1 MSVSISEGSSISTIR
16 AVGRWLQQWAQLP
29 KDVSP
34 FPSGVPVCW
43 ILVAEHI
50 QPSFLHYFFT
60 FLQDHAIFIPITAP
74 SLKHISRALPS
85 LFVCS
90 LKGSILPFLFVVFAR
105 YMSNLKF
112 YPKPTGFSESLPH
125 ILNCLNSPFSILL
138 AAHILRIIIS
148 WPFLQYLLPKTHSL
162 LVVEHVK
169 FQESC
174 KKNIHKALAHG
185 ILC

>member
-1 MSVSISEGSSISTIR
+1 MGSATKGCISLPLWCPCLLNPRCWAYPAKLPALFLYLLAGPCHFYSYHSSIPQTYFKGSSIS
-16 AVGRWLQQWAQLP
+16 
-29 KDVSP
+29 
-34 FPSGVPVCW
+34 
-43 ILVAEHI
+43 
-50 QPSFLHYFFT
+50 
-60 FLQDHAIFIPITAP
+60 
-74 SLKHISRALPS
+74 
-85 LFVCS
+85 VCS
-90 LKGSILPFLFVVFAR
+90 PKGSILPFLFVVFAR
-105 YMSNLKF
+105 YVSNLKF

-138 AAHILRIIIS
+138 AAHILWIIIS